1 MEKEMKG
8 IEKLYEG
15 HFNNTKLK
23 NIEGNLVIIFSA
35 DWCPYCVSFFNNWE
49 EYSKVEKAYIADITD
64 VDSALWDSFDI
75 NVVPTM
81 AVFTNGQLVRRWD
94 GIIGRGLTID
104 QIEDVNSFCS
114 NF

>member
-1 MEKEMKG
+1 MKD
-8 IEKLYEG
+8 IVKLYDHNFEG
-15 HFNNTKLK
+15 PRWK
-23 NIEGNLVIIFSA
+23 NIEETSVVIFSA
-35 DWCPYCVSFFNNWE
+35 DWCPYCVSFFNNWR

-75 NVVPTM
+75 NVVPSM
-81 AVFTNGQLVRRWD
+81 AVFTNEQLVRRWD
-94 GIIGRGLTID
+94 GVIGQGLTID